1 MNKFKKMMSVTL
13 AGCMAA
19 SALMMSAGA
28 VNIPTD
34 TSPAYMAEDSQ
45 VTTHILSFEEMNAIT
60 PYKTESAQVFLARNN
75 SAGDQGTACGE
86 FTADAKN
93 ASFMITYAPA
103 TATYN
108 VQLYR
113 YMSNGSATRV
123 SAYNKLTIGVGAAF
137 SNLQVGATYFFKVS
151 SSDCP
156 VKGTNALKNPNTP
169 IFITMISQIMKA
181 KSSIW

>member
-1 MNKFKKMMSVTL
+1 M
-13 AGCMAA
+13 
-19 SALMMSAGA
+19 
-28 VNIPTD
+28 
-34 TSPAYMAEDSQ
+34 
-45 VTTHILSFEEMNAIT
+45 
-60 PYKTESAQVFLARNN
+60 YKRQARNN

-156 VKGTNALKNPNTP
+156 VKGTNANYTLMTY
-169 IFITMISQIMKA
+169 
-181 KSSIW
+181 

>member
-1 MNKFKKMMSVTL
+1 
-13 AGCMAA
+13 
-19 SALMMSAGA
+19 
-28 VNIPTD
+28 
-34 TSPAYMAEDSQ
+34 
-45 VTTHILSFEEMNAIT
+45 
-60 PYKTESAQVFLARNN
+60 
-75 SAGDQGTACGE
+75 
-86 FTADAKN
+86 
-93 ASFMITYAPA
+93 MITYAPA

-156 VKGTNALKNPNTP
+156 VKGTNANYTLMTY
-169 IFITMISQIMKA
+169 
-181 KSSIW
+181 

>member
-1 MNKFKKMMSVTL
+1 MNKFQKMMSVTL

-123 SAYNKLTIGVGAAF
+123 NAYNKLTIGVGAAF

-156 VKGTNALKNPNTP
+156 VKGTNANYTLMTY
-169 IFITMISQIMKA
+169 
-181 KSSIW
+181 

>member
-28 VNIPTD
+28 VNIPAD
-34 TSPAYMAEDSQ
+34 TSPAEDSQ

-137 SNLQVGATYFFKVS
+137 SNLQVGATYFFKVAAI
-151 SSDCP
+151 
-156 VKGTNALKNPNTP
+156 ALSRVRTLT
-169 IFITMISQIMKA
+169 IR
-181 KSSIW
+181 